1 MKTLAKIAEAAPP
14 TLKLNTDLDSTTG
27 SVEEGNL
34 SPSAM
39 SIRSDTETPHESPPH
54 NSETPKQSECAV
66 SWYICELDI
75 KWNFPVKSGLLP
87 EGDFGEVVSLKWSH
101 IFLFGLQGE
110 VIFLYIQ

>member
-1 MKTLAKIAEAAPP
+1 MGFPFTIFSPGLKVYVYIFSVGYKPFLYAIRGQVKTLAKIAEAAPP

-66 SWYICELDI
+66 S
-75 KWNFPVKSGLLP
+75 
-87 EGDFGEVVSLKWSH
+87 
-101 IFLFGLQGE
+101 
-110 VIFLYIQ
+110 